1 MEVFDV
7 SQEVA
12 GVKNTDTKDLG
23 ISTLLPR
30 TILQTSNCSAVKKII
45 NNSRSFSKRNKE
57 ITNSIYQFGEPELE
71 VITK

>member
-12 GVKNTDTKDLG
+12 GVRNTDTKDLG

-45 NNSRSFSKRNKE
+45 
-57 ITNSIYQFGEPELE
+57 ITQE
-71 VITK
+71 VFRKGIRKLPILFIKSVSQS

>member
-45 NNSRSFSKRNKE
+45 
-57 ITNSIYQFGEPELE
+57 ITQE
-71 VITK
+71 VFRKGIRKLPILFIKSVSQS

>member
-12 GVKNTDTKDLG
+12 GVKNTNTKDLG

-45 NNSRSFSKRNKE
+45 
-57 ITNSIYQFGEPELE
+57 ITQE
-71 VITK
+71 VFRKGIRKLPILFIKSVSQS

>member
-23 ISTLLPR
+23 ISTLSPR

-45 NNSRSFSKRNKE
+45 
-57 ITNSIYQFGEPELE
+57 ITQE
-71 VITK
+71 VFRKGIRKLPILFIKSVSQS

>member
-45 NNSRSFSKRNKE
+45 
-57 ITNSIYQFGEPELE
+57 ITQE
-71 VITK
+71 VFRKGIRKLPILFIKLVSQS

>member
-30 TILQTSNCSAVKKII
+30 TILQTSNCSAAKKII
-45 NNSRSFSKRNKE
+45 
-57 ITNSIYQFGEPELE
+57 ITQE
-71 VITK
+71 VFRKGIRKLPILFIKSVSQSYK